1 MKNIIL
7 FSFFLSGVLICLAQS
22 TSHSYHETFNSGTN
36 PGWGFLAANSS
47 IIIQDGKLTLTSPS
61 DDVIHM
67 LLPIGAT
74 TGDFSFRAVV
84 AGDPSGIQGGG
95 FGRMGFKSLVAIQ
108 VDDDSIF
115 VIYTEDIQSY
125 SQPNFT
131 TLASYHLPGQVN
143 SVRLDAIKSG
153 NDLLL
158 EAFINDTS
166 FYEGGIY
173 NADEGL
179 FSGQMLAFVIRA
191 SDETLVWSIDE
202 VNVLYNPVVESQGN
216 YTDEFDDPNS
226 PWFRFGD
233 FENLAQSLTINNS
246 RLNFNYSELSET
258 ALYVIP
264 PVGAVTDFS
273 LEIEGGGGSSHDA
286 PFSLSRFF
294 DYRNYTTF
302 FIEDD
307 TLYFGYA
314 DNAYEPTTIDY
325 AVLNPTT
332 TIKLKFSIQG
342 NSPAVYK
349 AWANDQLIMNS
360 TTNIN
365 SDRLTSGH
373 LAFGFDR
380 GNTMDA
386 YFNYAALTYSQLV
399 TEVNDAEIN
408 TPEVF
413 QLYQNYPNPF
423 NPATKI
429 RYSIP
434 SFESHDGASQQNV
447 SLKVYDVLGEEIA
460 TLVNEFKS
468 PGIYEVQWNAEELS
482 SGVYFYRLT
491 AGVFQSTKK
500 FVLMR

>member
-1 MKNIIL
+1 
-7 FSFFLSGVLICLAQS
+7 
-22 TSHSYHETFNSGTN
+22 
-36 PGWGFLAANSS
+36 
-47 IIIQDGKLTLTSPS
+47 
-61 DDVIHM
+61 
-67 LLPIGAT
+67 
-74 TGDFSFRAVV
+74 
-84 AGDPSGIQGGG
+84 
-95 FGRMGFKSLVAIQ
+95 
-108 VDDDSIF
+108 
-115 VIYTEDIQSY
+115 
-125 SQPNFT
+125 
-131 TLASYHLPGQVN
+131 
-143 SVRLDAIKSG
+143 
-153 NDLLL
+153 
-158 EAFINDTS
+158 
-166 FYEGGIY
+166 
-173 NADEGL
+173 
-179 FSGQMLAFVIRA
+179 
-191 SDETLVWSIDE
+191 
-202 VNVLYNPVVESQGN
+202 
-216 YTDEFDDPNS
+216 
-226 PWFRFGD
+226 
-233 FENLAQSLTINNS
+233 
-246 RLNFNYSELSET
+246 
-258 ALYVIP
+258 
-264 PVGAVTDFS
+264 
-273 LEIEGGGGSSHDA
+273 
-286 PFSLSRFF
+286 
-294 DYRNYTTF
+294 
-302 FIEDD
+302 
-307 TLYFGYA
+307 
-314 DNAYEPTTIDY
+314 
-325 AVLNPTT
+325 
-332 TIKLKFSIQG
+332 
-342 NSPAVYK
+342 
-349 AWANDQLIMNS
+349 MNS